1 MSQPSRTGAALQDV
15 VGLRLDRG
23 HHAVEIAQVGRRKQH
38 SEQEGNRLSLLWFP
52 KPSFNW
58 HYCGPFRFK
67 KIIFKKSF
75 NPLLAASASLF
86 LFGLTHS
93 GRTKISQNLYI
104 KPGNNCTVPYL
115 TSLSSSSF
123 SGRSRMTSRWR
134 TRLSTDPSDTYCASE
149 IHSGVAIVL
158 NGMFLSAA
166 SHQVAHLHHGGC
178 LLLGQQPAGH
188 VLHHAEHLGIG
199 RRDRLPL

>member
-1 MSQPSRTGAALQDV
+1 MSLKSLRSEGESSILSKKETGCRYFGFQNPVLTGIIVDRSD
-15 VGLRLDRG
+15 LR
-23 HHAVEIAQVGRRKQH
+23 
-38 SEQEGNRLSLLWFP
+38 RLLE
-52 KPSFNW
+52 
-58 HYCGPFRFK
+58 
-67 KIIFKKSF
+67 KKSF
-75 NPLLAASASLF
+75 NPLLAASASLL

-104 KPGNNCTVPYL
+104 KPVNNCTVPYL

-123 SGRSRMTSRWR
+123 SGRSRMTSRRR
-134 TRLSTDPSDTYCASE
+134 TRLSTDPSVTYCASE